1 MGKIKEKIRK
11 EKKRKEREKRK
22 KRLYEEMVH
31 FIISHPEVYILIIP
45 GFGIISHVLS
55 RFSMKPIF
63 GQLGP
68 KSLTLK
74 YAICGEKSQ
83 YEITNVKIF
92 HILFNP
98 QITNAHHFFD
108 KFLLFHSLRTAND
121 IRKLSM
127 LVGISEA
134 ICVLY
139 FFYSFDFFY
148 LLTPLIKPSKQD
160 LQNPLKFHQWL
171 AGLIDADGSFL
182 LTKKGY
188 ASLEITMDIRDK
200 KALFL
205 IKQLYGGSVKLRS
218 GSLSKRYR
226 MHHKEGILRMI
237 HDLNGHIRNPIRI
250 LQFSKLCEK
259 YSIQLKY
266 SQPLTYYNHWF
277 AGFFDG
283 DGSIYMSPDNI
294 IISASN
300 NMKPLLDELQ
310 LLYGGTINITHS
322 SGRSFKWT
330 LQNKQEILDLFNY
343 FKICPCYSAKMFR
356 ILKIPSYFEL
366 RKLKAHSATPLSI
379 NGQLWARFI
388 NKWNQWQ

>member
-1 MGKIKEKIRK
+1 
-11 EKKRKEREKRK
+11 
-22 KRLYEEMVH
+22 MVH
-31 FIISHPEVYILIIP
+31 FKHPEVYILIIP
-45 GFGIISHVLS
+45 GFGIISHILS
-55 RFSMKPIF
+55 RFSIKPIF
-63 GQLGP
+63 GRLGP

-83 YEITNVKIF
+83 YEVTNVKIF
-92 HILFNP
+92 HKLFNP
-98 QITNAHHFFD
+98 QITNAHHFIKFD
-108 KFLLFHSLRTAND
+108 KFLLFQSLSSSLGID

-139 FFYSFDFFY
+139 IFYSYSESAAFDLIY
-148 LLTPLIKPSKQD
+148 LFTPLIKPSKQD
-160 LQNPLKFHQWL
+160 LENPFKFQEWL
-171 AGLIDADGSFL
+171 AGLIDADGCFL
-182 LTKKGY
+182 LSKKGY
-188 ASLEITMDIRDK
+188 AALEITMDIRDK

-205 IKQLYGGSVKLRS
+205 IKQQYGGSVKLRS

-226 MHHKEGILRMI
+226 IHHKEGILRMI
-237 HDLNGHIRNPIRI
+237 NDLNGHIRNPIRL

-283 DGSIYMSPDNI
+283 DGSIYLSPDSI
-294 IISASN
+294 IVSASN

-310 LLYGGTINITHS
+310 LLYGGTINVSNST
-322 SGRSFKWT
+322 GRSFKWT
-330 LQNKQEILDLFNY
+330 LNNKQAIFDIYNY

-366 RKLKAHSATPLSI
+366 RKLKAHLATSLSI

-388 NKWNQWQ
+388 NKWNQSQ